1 MADDA
6 QSVSDNA
13 ELEDIAKM
21 PIDIELLNLRISRSM
36 RRHGTIG
43 SFIRIIGFIK
53 AVDKV
58 VPGFAG
64 KETLLY
70 SPEIKFYSNKVEI
83 DERFETSVRNLYTLG
98 DGSGWTRG
106 LMQASL
112 MGVLTARNLFSE

>member
-36 RRHGTIG
+36 RRHGIIG

-53 AVDKV
+53 ALNFRVCLKL
-58 VPGFAG
+58 F
-64 KETLLY
+64 
-70 SPEIKFYSNKVEI
+70 
-83 DERFETSVRNLYTLG
+83 DEYLG
-98 DGSGWTRG
+98 
-106 LMQASL
+106 
-112 MGVLTARNLFSE
+112 LFSVTNASMPEESKMVISALQSQSPDR